1 MRPQVGQVINNKYRL
16 LRLIGEGG
24 MGSVFESRHEGL
36 GTTVALKFLHPE
48 LGRRAG
54 LVQRFLQEA
63 RVSAKIQSPHVVRVA
78 DVDQTS
84 TGLAFIVMEF
94 IEGRTLQAL
103 YEELYRAGQR
113 LSYGDALEYAMQMLE
128 GVDAA
133 HRAGIVHRD
142 LKPDNVMLTTGPRG
156 EPLIKILDFG
166 IAKLKVTGELE
177 KGLTRP
183 GVIMGTPEYMA
194 PEQAF
199 SADAVDARADV
210 FSLGVMIFEMLA
222 GRRPVGGD
230 DPHQIASQYLSG
242 QVARLTELAPWV
254 PAELAATVHR
264 AMGAKP
270 QDRLGSIGELRS
282 ALEPFAREARAPSA
296 ATPTPNPTRTPA
308 AVAAA
313 TPSLGASP
321 VPKTLPPEAGD
332 GGGGPTPLGGL
343 VASPPAYGATSGGQA
358 GPAITLDRGDAQ
370 APRPGGTAIGAP
382 PFAER
387 PMTAQTGVG
396 GPMIPGDGAHDATR
410 PSRRT
415 GSCPAGAEA
424 ARRSRVA
431 RDDPAARWRDR
442 GARGRWGVRRAAIR
456 EGGGPP
462 RRPADRS
469 AAAARD
475 RAERARHDGAADP
488 TATSGVRAA
497 AAADDRGEASGAPDD
512 HDNHDPGSARAV
524 HPPDDHH
531 HDDADAADAAVVAAD
546 HHAAARHPGFPG
558 DSGHLSAFAAEWRP
572 DAARRRTDAARR
584 RDEPGTGAP
593 ARRSHVDADVAA
605 LAAPPWNHRPAAA
618 SRPVGRGPARPL
630 AAPSASTPRTLHST
644 GGCEV
649 ASAQ

>member
-396 GPMIPGDGAHDATR
+396 GPMIPGTAPMTPLDLRAGPAPAPPAQKRRGGAGSLATILLL
-410 PSRRT
+410 
-415 GSCPAGAEA
+415 AGAIA
-424 ARRSRVA
+424 GLVVGGVFVA
-431 RDDPAARWRDR
+431 QQYAK
-442 GARGRWGVRRAAIR
+442 
-456 EGGGPP
+456 
-462 RRPADRS
+462 
-469 AAAARD
+469 
-475 RAERARHDGAADP
+475 AED
-488 TATSGVRAA
+488 
-497 AAADDRGEASGAPDD
+497 
-512 HDNHDPGSARAV
+512 
-524 HPPDDHH
+524 H
-531 HDDADAADAAVVAAD
+531 HDDPPIAAPPPPATVPSEPVTTAPPIPPPPPVYVPPPPQTTAAKPPAHPTTTTTTTQAPPGPST
-546 HHAAARHPGFPG
+546 HPTTTTTTTRMPPMLPSSLPTITLPPGIPGFPG
-558 DSGHLSAFAAEWRP
+558 IPGIFQPSQPSGGQ
-572 DAARRRTDAARR
+572 TQ
-584 RDEPGTGAP
+584 PGGGQTQPGGGTNP
-593 ARRSHVDADVAA
+593 
-605 LAAPPWNHRPAAA
+605 
-618 SRPVGRGPARPL
+618 GPARPPGG
-630 AAPSASTPRTLHST
+630 ATSTPTSQPSLPRPGIIVPPRRL
-644 GGCEV
+644 
-649 ASAQ
+649 AP